1 MFMRKPGLRERG
13 MATKVQDLNFFRASY
28 FSPYI
33 YNILIN
39 IKYLLNIVLKRKY
52 NIPLTLNMKKN
63 MCQVSLRYR
72 YLVITTSH
80 QLLLMVYWC
89 GMDKSS
95 NFRSKNIMTTWHLA
109 ILDRLF
115 RYNKGNKHRFGCVS
129 LHFHNI
135 TILTFQQLY

>member
-63 MCQVSLRYR
+63 MC
-72 YLVITTSH
+72 
-80 QLLLMVYWC
+80 
-89 GMDKSS
+89 
-95 NFRSKNIMTTWHLA
+95 
-109 ILDRLF
+109 
-115 RYNKGNKHRFGCVS
+115 
-129 LHFHNI
+129 
-135 TILTFQQLY
+135 